1 MKIAVNVAVE
11 GPTDRAVAERLLAV
25 VGTSA
30 ARVFTV
36 SKPEII
42 NRLQGYNQSAQ
53 QTPWYVQV
61 DLDDILC
68 APEARSLW
76 LPEPAKYLCLAIAVR
91 EVEAWLLADR
101 DRLATFLSCDRGDVP
116 PYPDEVSDAKEA
128 MLRAARASKKS
139 TTRERLLPRPGAGR
153 RVGPEYATELIRFAT
168 TMWRPEVARQHS
180 PSLDRAITR
189 LDELVSRWQEG
200 ER

>member
-1 MKIAVNVAVE
+1 MKAAVNVAVE
-11 GPTDRAVAERLLAV
+11 GPTDRAVAERLLTV

-42 NRLQGYNQSAQ
+42 NRLQGYNQSAKR
-53 QTPWYVQV
+53 TPWYVQV
-61 DLDDILC
+61 DLGDIRC
-68 APEARSLW
+68 APEARSRW
-76 LPEPAKYLCLAIAVR
+76 LSDPAQYLCLAIAVR

-101 DRLATFLSCDRGDVP
+101 DRLATFLSCPRGDVSP
-116 PYPDEVSDAKEA
+116 HPDEVPDAKEA
-128 MLRAARASKKS
+128 MLRAARASRKP
-139 TTRERLLPRPGAGR
+139 TTRERFLPRPGAGR

-168 TMWRPEVARQHS
+168 TTWCPEVARQYS

-189 LDELVSRWQEG
+189 LDERVNRWRED